1 MSTSPITSNLAALFG
16 TTQNAGNT
24 NPGTQ
29 STGAGTSTGG
39 TTSGGTS
46 TGGTNGSG
54 STTGTNGLPSGQSL
68 NNMFLQL
75 LVAQLQNQDPT
86 SPVDPSQ
93 FVGQLA
99 QFSELSEVTS
109 IYTLL
114 QQIVPASGGS
124 GGSGSGGTTGGTTPT
139 GTTNGGITTGGSGIS
154 SAANG
159 TAIPFFS
166 NPSSLAAPASYPTS
180 PANSGSAHFAA
191 PSIVDLLSKIQG
203 VF

>member
-1 MSTSPITSNLAALFG
+1 MSTAPVVPTPP
-16 TTQNAGNT
+16 TT
-24 NPGTQ
+24 P
-29 STGAGTSTGG
+29 
-39 TTSGGTS
+39 TTSG
-46 TGGTNGSG
+46 
-54 STTGTNGLPSGQSL
+54 LPTGQSL

-114 QQIVPASGGS
+114 QGFVPASGSTGAGS
-124 GGSGSGGTTGGTTPT
+124 SDGTLPTSG
-139 GTTNGGITTGGSGIS
+139 NS
-154 SAANG
+154 SAGANS
-159 TAIPFFS
+159 PL
-166 NPSSLAAPASYPTS
+166 SSLLNPGVNPTANLTANSLAPAAAAAASTFLPAAVPSAAPTLPNFS
-180 PANSGSAHFAA
+180 A
-191 PSIVDLLSKIQG
+191 PSLSALTSKIQG

>member
-1 MSTSPITSNLAALFG
+1 MSTAPVVPSA
-16 TTQNAGNT
+16 
-24 NPGTQ
+24 
-29 STGAGTSTGG
+29 TST
-39 TTSGGTS
+39 TPPPT
-46 TGGTNGSG
+46 
-54 STTGTNGLPSGQSL
+54 TNGLPSGQSL

-114 QQIVPASGGS
+114 QG
-124 GGSGSGGTTGGTTPT
+124 
-139 GTTNGGITTGGSGIS
+139 
-154 SAANG
+154 
-159 TAIPFFS
+159 F
-166 NPSSLAAPASYPTS
+166 APASSGTGTGSSGSTSPTS
-180 PANSGSAHFAA
+180 GNLIAAATNSPLNSLLNPSANPAASLSANSLAPTAAAAAAAMFSGAVPSAAQMLPNFSA
-191 PSIVDLLSKIQG
+191 PSLSALTGKIQG

>member
-1 MSTSPITSNLAALFG
+1 MSTSAITANLAAMFG
-16 TTQNAGNT
+16 AAGATGGTNT
-24 NPGTQ
+24 G
-29 STGAGTSTGG
+29 GTSTGG
-39 TTSGGTS
+39 TT
-46 TGGTNGSG
+46 TGGTTGTG
-54 STTGTNGLPSGQSL
+54 TTGTTTGLPSGQSL

-114 QQIVPASGGS
+114 QQVVPTTAGS
-124 GGSGSGGTTGGTTPT
+124 GTGTGSGNGGTTGGAT
-139 GTTNGGITTGGSGIS
+139 GGTAGGTTTGGAATGTAFSPTSHPASAGS
-154 SAANG
+154 VSSLPSAA
-159 TAIPFFS
+159 S
-166 NPSSLAAPASYPTS
+166 APAASAA
-180 PANSGSAHFAA
+180 ANFAS
-191 PSIVDLLSKIQG
+191 PSIFDLIHKIQG